1 MHYGKSEYIYK
12 PPRVA
17 IAGEKMEKTPET
29 KTEGLQQLET
39 LSCVADKLE
48 KKLNEN
54 ITEDSVEVS
63 IPPSLGMNEIH
74 VIIGKKF
81 MEISE
86 AVAEGFNEYCE
97 EENLTEDECYEAYEE
112 AYLEELKRINEE
124 NMINVKGV
132 IETPIL
138 KIEFMPQECEGDYD
152 WSGMY
157 VVVIIKELSFDPE
170 YLADVIA
177 NVILSVYRVA

>member
-1 MHYGKSEYIYK
+1 
-12 PPRVA
+12 
-17 IAGEKMEKTPET
+17 MEKTPVA
-29 KTEGLQQLET
+29 KSKGLQQLET
-39 LSCVADKLE
+39 LACVADKLE

-63 IPPSLGMNEIH
+63 IPPSIGLNEIH

-86 AVAEGFNEYCE
+86 AIAEGFSEYCE
-97 EENLTEDECYEAYEE
+97 EENLTDEECEKAYEE
-112 AYLEELKRINEE
+112 AYLEELEKINEE

-157 VVVIIKELSFDPE
+157 IVVVIKELSFDPE

-177 NVILSVYRVA
+177 NVILSVYRAA

>member
-1 MHYGKSEYIYK
+1 MHYGKSEHIYK

-17 IAGEKMEKTPET
+17 IAGEKMEKTPVG
-29 KTEGLQQLET
+29 KSEGMKQLEI
-39 LSCVADKLE
+39 LACVADKLE
-48 KKLNEN
+48 KKLNES

-86 AVAEGFNEYCE
+86 TIAEGFNEYCE

-132 IETPIL
+132 IETPIV
-138 KIEFMPQECEGDYD
+138 KIEFMPQECEGDYE

-170 YLADVIA
+170 YLASIIA
-177 NVILSVYRVA
+177 DTILAVYKIA